1 MTLTRSTK
9 TSRIQQTAAVT
20 VLDATGRPLGRLA
33 TEVATYLTGK
43 NRVDYS
49 PNRLCGTRVVVENA
63 SQVSLHPRAVAL
75 KTYRRH
81 TGYPGGARYTSLA
94 ELSAKRPGEVIRLAV
109 SRMLP
114 KNRLRARLLRRLT
127 VKP

>member
-9 TSRIQQTAAVT
+9 TARPQQSSGIT
-20 VLDATGRPLGRLA
+20 VLDATSRPLGRLA
-33 TEVATYLTGK
+33 TEVATHLTGK

-63 SQVSLHPRAVAL
+63 SKVSLQPRALAL
-75 KTYRRH
+75 KSYRRY

-94 ELSAKRPGEVIRLAV
+94 ELSSSRPAEVIRLAV